1 MDEDNF
7 TIDEEEEN
15 EKIQIYEE
23 DEARKI
29 LGI

>member
-15 EKIQIYEE
+15 EKIRIYEE